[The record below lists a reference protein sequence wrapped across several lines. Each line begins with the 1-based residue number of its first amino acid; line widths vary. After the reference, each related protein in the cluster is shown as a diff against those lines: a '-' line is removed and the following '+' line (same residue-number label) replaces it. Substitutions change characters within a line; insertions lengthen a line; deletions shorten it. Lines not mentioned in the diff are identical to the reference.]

1 LTTGKAG
8 LAVAPAFFHEKESL
22 AKKAN
27 RRAAPLSRL
36 DRFIFFEKLCSRYW
50 LMPSVGRSTH
60 GCEAV
65 AAERAVRMRMYFA
78 SIYMRAKPTQQML
91 RG

>member
-1 LTTGKAG
+1 MPRNSHGK
-8 LAVAPAFFHEKESL
+8 PAFFHEKESL

-27 RRAAPLSRL
+27 CRAAPLSRL
-36 DRFIFFEKLCSRYW
+36 DRFIFFEKLCSQYW
-50 LMPSVGRSTH
+50 LMPSVACSTL

-65 AAERAVRMRMYFA
+65 AAERAVRMRMNFA
-78 SIYMRAKPTQQML
+78 SIYMRAKPTQQKL